1 MPRVAQVPRATNRAL
16 AKDAIELCDEAGLV
30 LDDWQKLV
38 LTGGLGQSRNA
49 WSATRVGCWV
59 PRQNG
64 KGGIIEA
71 RVLAGLVLLK
81 EPLIVWSAHLFS
93 TAQEGFRRIR
103 DLISATPE
111 LDRMVVEGRGGYKT
125 GALGMGIEFKNGQ
138 RLRFLARS
146 RTSGRGFSGQCII
159 LDEAQALTNE
169 QMASILPTISAQR
182 GEAQTWM
189 FGTPPTDPEAWAYG
203 LREDGEAAKERLA
216 WYDWGAAAGLEEEQW
231 ADRDLWY
238 ATNPALGIRIT
249 EQTVEDELGPSGLGV
264 DFPHERLGLWRP
276 RDAGSDQVID
286 PAAWAALR
294 DPTSQPGKDITL
306 CVDVTPRRDHASI
319 GIFSPRSDGL
329 GHVELIDY
337 RAGVKW
343 VVPALAKLIQLH
355 NPVAVALDGNG
366 PALSL
371 VDVLA
376 EAGIT
381 APEDPD
387 RPNRGDIWMPTA
399 AERAA
404 AYGQMIDA
412 VIEGEVRHRDQP
424 LLNLAVTGAK
434 TRTLG
439 DLEMWTRR
447 KATAD
452 ISPLITVTL
461 ARAAHLIRAPLVSDA
476 AYDILASMF

>member
-1 MPRVAQVPRATNRAL
+1 MPRATSKTL
-16 AKDAIELCDEAGLV
+16 AKDAIDLAGEAGLA
-30 LDDWQKLV
+30 LDEWQQLV
-38 LTGGLGQSRNA
+38 LTGGLGEVRKRWAS
-49 WSATRVGCWV
+49 TRVGCWV

-71 RVLAGLVLLK
+71 RVMAGLVLLK
-81 EPLIVWSAHLFS
+81 EPLIVWSAHQFS

-111 LDRMVVEGRGGYKT
+111 LDRMVIEGRGGYKT

-146 RTSGRGFSGQCII
+146 RSSGRGFSGDCII
-159 LDEAQALTNE
+159 LDEAQELSSE
-169 QMASILPTISAQR
+169 QMAAMLPTISAR
-182 GEAQTWM
+182 PDAQVWM
-189 FGTPPTDPEAWAYG
+189 FGTPPTNTEAWCYG
-203 LREDGEAAKERLA
+203 LREDCEAGKERHA
-216 WYDWGAAAGLEEEQW
+216 WFDWGAPAGLEEDAW
-231 ADRDLWY
+231 GDRDLWY
-238 ATNPALGIRIT
+238 ATNPALGIRISEDT
-249 EQTVEDELGPSGLGV
+249 IEDEFGPSGLGA

-276 RDAGSDQVID
+276 KADGVDHVID
-286 PAAWAALR
+286 PAMWSAIGE
-294 DPTSQPGKDITL
+294 PSSQPGSDITL

-329 GHVELIDY
+329 GHLELIDY

-343 VVPALAKLIQLH
+343 LVPALAKLVALH
-355 NPVAVALDGNG
+355 NPVAIALDANS

-371 VDVLA
+371 LDELA
-376 EAGIT
+376 EAGIR
-381 APEDPD
+381 APEDPERPD
-387 RPNRGDIWMPTA
+387 RGQLWIPTT

-412 VIEGEVRHRDQP
+412 VIEGEVRHRNQP
-424 LLNLAVTGAK
+424 LLNLAVAGAR
-434 TRTLG
+434 TRVVG

-447 KATAD
+447 KATVD

-461 ARAAHLIRAPLVSDA
+461 ARAAHLARAPLVLDA
-476 AYDILASMF
+476 SYDLMSSFG